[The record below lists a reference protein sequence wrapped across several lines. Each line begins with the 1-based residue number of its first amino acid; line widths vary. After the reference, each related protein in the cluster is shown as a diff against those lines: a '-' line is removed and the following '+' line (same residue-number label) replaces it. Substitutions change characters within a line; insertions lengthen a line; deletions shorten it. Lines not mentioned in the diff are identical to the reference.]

1 MDNNN
6 IKQEDGK
13 MENRIAKYIDN
24 VNFKKLMTEDGTP
37 INDRRAV
44 VDLDTGNVLG
54 VVSPRYKI
62 VRNSELLKAV
72 QPAIE
77 DLRLN
82 TDPIISHARDGA
94 ITYFK
99 FLGEKHQGE
108 VRKGD
113 IVRFGLEFFNSYDGS
128 TPVGFHIIAERLVC
142 INGLVVPKSIRELH
156 VRHSAGA
163 SVEGFRDNLV
173 EFFPQVKSVVELWK
187 KWNDV
192 QPSKLQLE
200 ETMDGLFSDKH
211 QKTFLERFESSSN
224 QDRNLWG
231 FYNILTHYTT
241 HTMKTRNKDN
251 KALKQFDIGERMVNR
266 INQVFESKLV

>member
-1 MDNNN
+1 
-6 IKQEDGK
+6 
-13 MENRIAKYIDN
+13 MENRMKQYIDN
-24 VNFKKLMTEDGTP
+24 VKFKKLLTEDGTP

-62 VRNSELLKAV
+62 VRNSELLEAV

-77 DLRLN
+77 DLKLN
-82 TDPIISHARDGA
+82 TQPKISQARDGA
-94 ITYFK
+94 ITYFR

-128 TPVGFHIIAERLVC
+128 TPIGFHIIAERLVC
-142 INGLVVPKSIRELH
+142 INGLVVPKSVRELH

-163 SVEGFRDNLV
+163 SAEGLRENLV
-173 EFFPQVKSVVELWK
+173 EFFPQVKRVVELWK
-187 KWNDV
+187 KWNDI
-192 QPSKLQLE
+192 QPTKIQLE
-200 ETMDGLFSDKH
+200 ETMNGLFSNKH
-211 QKTFLERFESSSN
+211 QEAFLERFESSRN
-224 QDRNLWG
+224 QDKNLWG

-241 HTMKTRNKDN
+241 HTMKVRNKGN
-251 KALKQFDIGERMVNR
+251 AALKQFDIGEKMVNR
-266 INQVFESKLV
+266 ISQVFEPQLV